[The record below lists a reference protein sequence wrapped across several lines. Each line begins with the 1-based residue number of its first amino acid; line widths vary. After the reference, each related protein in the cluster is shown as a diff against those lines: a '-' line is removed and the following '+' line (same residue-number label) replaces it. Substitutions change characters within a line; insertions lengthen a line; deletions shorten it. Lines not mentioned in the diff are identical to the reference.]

1 MTEDPNRHRFPAT
14 IGQIFI
20 AFLRLG
26 LTAFGG
32 PAMVAYIRRMAVT
45 EKNWL
50 SESSFKHGI
59 ALCQTIPGATAM
71 QAAAYAGLRAGGAW
85 GGVAAYTAFGL
96 PAFCLMLALTIIYS
110 RSHELPAVISLFAGL
125 QVIVVAL
132 IGNATINFGRKYLK
146 NIRDIGLAI
155 LIAIFLGLGGSP
167 VLAILSAALLA
178 LFLYRTDEHDRHHDG
193 QTPVTGLSW
202 SRMMPA
208 LNLAGACLGALLLL
222 FVLDRTLFVLAVLM
236 MKIDFFAFG
245 GGFASV
251 PLLFHEIV
259 NVHHWMD
266 NQTLMD
272 GIALGQITP
281 GPIVITATFAGYL
294 LSGFAGAVVG
304 TVFIFTPS
312 LFLLFLVTPIFD
324 RLQHSVL
331 FQRGI
336 RGILVS
342 FVGLLL
348 SVTIHFA
355 LTVHWQPVSV
365 LIATAAFAALYR
377 KVNILYVVL
386 AGAAVSIFLL

>member
-1 MTEDPNRHRFPAT
+1 
-14 IGQIFI
+14 
-20 AFLRLG
+20 
-26 LTAFGG
+26 
-32 PAMVAYIRRMAVT
+32 
-45 EKNWL
+45 
-50 SESSFKHGI
+50 
-59 ALCQTIPGATAM
+59 
-71 QAAAYAGLRAGGAW
+71 
-85 GGVAAYTAFGL
+85 VAAYVAFGL

-155 LIAIFLGLGGSP
+155 LIALFLGLGGSP
-167 VLAILSAALLA
+167 VLAILSAAFLA
-178 LFLYRTDEHDRHHDG
+178 LFLYRTDEHGRQHDG
-193 QTPVTGLSW
+193 QTPVTDLSW
-202 SRMMPA
+202 SRMRPA

-272 GIALGQITP
+272 GIALGQVTP

-324 RLQHSVL
+324 RLQHAVL

>member
-1 MTEDPNRHRFPAT
+1 
-14 IGQIFI
+14 
-20 AFLRLG
+20 
-26 LTAFGG
+26 
-32 PAMVAYIRRMAVT
+32 
-45 EKNWL
+45 
-50 SESSFKHGI
+50 
-59 ALCQTIPGATAM
+59 
-71 QAAAYAGLRAGGAW
+71 
-85 GGVAAYTAFGL
+85 
-96 PAFCLMLALTIIYS
+96 
-110 RSHELPAVISLFAGL
+110 
-125 QVIVVAL
+125 
-132 IGNATINFGRKYLK
+132 
-146 NIRDIGLAI
+146 
-155 LIAIFLGLGGSP
+155 
-167 VLAILSAALLA
+167 
-178 LFLYRTDEHDRHHDG
+178 
-193 QTPVTGLSW
+193 
-202 SRMMPA
+202 
-208 LNLAGACLGALLLL
+208 
-222 FVLDRTLFVLAVLM
+222 
-236 MKIDFFAFG
+236 MKIEFFAFG
-245 GGFASV
+245 GGLAAV
-251 PLLFHEIV
+251 PLRFPEIV
-259 NVHHWMD
+259 HVHHWMD

-312 LFLLFLVTPIFD
+312 LFLLFLITPIFD

-365 LIATAAFAALYR
+365 LISTAAFAALYR